1 MNPAENLSS
10 LRSLMRQ
17 RNIDAY
23 LIPSADPHQSEY
35 LPNHWK
41 SREWLS
47 GFTGSAGILVVT
59 QSFAGLWTDER
70 YFLQAEQEL
79 EGSGILL
86 KKQQIPHSPE
96 HIAWLKDHLPKGAVL
111 ALDGRLF
118 SIRQVQFIEK
128 HFNAA
133 GISLDIHTDLIDLIW
148 KDRPPLPEHQIFE
161 HDTLYAGITR
171 KEKIEQ
177 VRAAVQKQQA
187 AWLLSCALDDIAW
200 ALNLRGSDIEC
211 NPLFIAYLLI
221 GPNTTTLFTPATKLS
236 EQLRRQLEKEG
247 LRIRPYREIETALRS
262 LPGSSVVL
270 TDPESTNSLL
280 HDCIQHTQVIYG
292 NNPIREQKAIKNPTE
307 TFHIRHAMRN
317 DGVALAKLFIWLEEQ
332 LSQGNHVN
340 EYQVAEQLKTFRAL
354 YPEYKGESF
363 PAIVGYNANGAIIH
377 YRPQPRTAATLYK
390 TGILLL
396 DSGGQYL
403 NGTTDITRTIALGT
417 PSAAQKFHY
426 TQVLKGHI
434 ALASAHF
441 PKGTVGIQLDALAR
455 APLWRNGL
463 NFGHGTGHG
472 VGFFLGVHEGPQG
485 FAGSTVTSRGTT
497 PLAPGMLTSNEPGY
511 YLPGH
516 YGIRIENL
524 LLCQPSAHH
533 ENFLALDT
541 VSLFP
546 FDLQLIEVSALSAE
560 EVVWLNDYHDK
571 VFEGLAPGLNET
583 EKQWLAEKCRRV

>member
-236 EQLRRQLEKEG
+236 EQLRRQLENEG
-247 LRIRPYREIETALRS
+247 IRCGP
-262 LPGSSVVL
+262 
-270 TDPESTNSLL
+270 
-280 HDCIQHTQVIYG
+280 
-292 NNPIREQKAIKNPTE
+292 
-307 TFHIRHAMRN
+307 M
-317 DGVALAKLFIWLEEQ
+317 
-332 LSQGNHVN
+332 
-340 EYQVAEQLKTFRAL
+340 
-354 YPEYKGESF
+354 GESE
-363 PAIVGYNANGAIIH
+363 P
-377 YRPQPRTAATLYK
+377 
-390 TGILLL
+390 
-396 DSGGQYL
+396 
-403 NGTTDITRTIALGT
+403 
-417 PSAAQKFHY
+417 PSA
-426 TQVLKGHI
+426 
-434 ALASAHF
+434 
-441 PKGTVGIQLDALAR
+441 
-455 APLWRNGL
+455 
-463 NFGHGTGHG
+463 
-472 VGFFLGVHEGPQG
+472 
-485 FAGSTVTSRGTT
+485 GS
-497 PLAPGMLTSNEPGY
+497 
-511 YLPGH
+511 
-516 YGIRIENL
+516 
-524 LLCQPSAHH
+524 Q
-533 ENFLALDT
+533 
-541 VSLFP
+541 
-546 FDLQLIEVSALSAE
+546 
-560 EVVWLNDYHDK
+560 
-571 VFEGLAPGLNET
+571 
-583 EKQWLAEKCRRV
+583 